1 MEVRPT
7 LIGDGV
13 YIGPGAIVQMGV
25 KIGDRAIIGALSLVN
40 KDVPERARAYG
51 SPARVLTDRSVPE

>member
-1 MEVRPT
+1 MDEVLRSDSRLGT
-7 LIGDGV
+7 CI
-13 YIGPGAIVQMGV
+13 AIVQMGV
-25 KIGDRAIIGALSLVN
+25 NIGDRAIIGALSLVN